1 MAENKKARMMRART
15 LEHFRATGKA
25 FTGTYQDFPLP
36 EERRTG
42 QSSPRAEKEYCA
54 VSEKVNCLLACWYGA
69 DAIPAV
75 DRENFKK
82 ETAEELRET
91 IEQIL
96 TDPKKDTGREVK

>member
-1 MAENKKARMMRART
+1 MNEKEKLIQEKLR
-15 LEHFRATGKA
+15 H
-25 FTGTYQDFPLP
+25 
-36 EERRTG
+36 
-42 QSSPRAEKEYCA
+42 KEYCA
-54 VSEKVNCLLACWYGA
+54 ASEKVGRLLACWYGA

-96 TDPKKDTGREVK
+96 ADPKKDT